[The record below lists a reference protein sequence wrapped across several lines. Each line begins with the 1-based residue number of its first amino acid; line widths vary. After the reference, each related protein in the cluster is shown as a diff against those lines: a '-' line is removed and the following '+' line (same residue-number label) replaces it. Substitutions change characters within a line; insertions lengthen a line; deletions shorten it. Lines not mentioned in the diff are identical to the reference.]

1 MEFHA
6 KYSQIQ
12 FILQKSNKT
21 QHKLKAQLQWNC
33 ILANPN
39 ATGARKC
46 STNASPA
53 NWVSIPREIGK
64 YGGTKHDWHENV
76 QNSTGN
82 TSHGQE
88 VSLQSFEHFDVISMV
103 DKKEYRTWKII
114 VDWQFSCPFPL
125 KFLEKIKCTRKR
137 KINCATITSYQGPH
151 SYQTQPSTNRSLRN
165 Y

>member
-6 KYSQIQ
+6 KYCQIQ

-39 ATGARKC
+39 ATGASKC
-46 STNASPA
+46 STSASPA

-82 TSHGQE
+82 TSRGQV
-88 VSLQSFEHFDVISMV
+88 VSLQSFEHFDIISMV
-103 DKKEYRTWKII
+103 DKSTEHGKLLSIGSFH
-114 VDWQFSCPFPL
+114 VHFHCS
-125 KFLEKIKCTRKR
+125 FLRKSSARQREK
-137 KINCATITSYQGPH
+137 
-151 SYQTQPSTNRSLRN
+151 
-165 Y
+165 